1 MPNRKLL
8 LAALPGL
15 ALASC
20 MLNNKQTDNNEGL
33 DAFKA
38 DEIKSYISVLA
49 SDSFMGRKPF
59 TIGETRTV
67 DYLQTQF
74 KAIGLEPGNNGTY
87 VQDVPMIDVWS
98 KPAATMSVQTAKGN
112 ISLKGFDEYVFST
125 PKTDPLITLDKSQLV
140 FAGYGVVAPEYGWND
155 YAGLDVKGKIVMV
168 LVNDPGFNN
177 NDTTLFKGKTM
188 TYYGRWTYKFEEAAR
203 QGAKG
208 CLVIH
213 TTAAASYPFSVL
225 QNGWNTSALR
235 LDNGNDAS
243 LLDAQGWI
251 TMDACKKVLTA
262 AGQDTAIIAQADV
275 KGFKGVALN
284 AYASTTIAT
293 QVTRNQSHNVIGK
306 ITGSKYPDEY
316 LVITAHWDHLGV
328 GKPDATGD
336 SIYNGAIDNGS
347 GTASLLEFAK
357 VFKGLKT
364 PPERT
369 VVFLAV
375 TGEEQGLL
383 GSDYYGKHPVYPLAK
398 TIANLNVDEINWYGK
413 TKDIIV
419 VGQGQNDLE
428 DMLKEAAEKRGR
440 YIAFDNAPQAGHY
453 YRSDHFSLAKVGVPA
468 LAQGFGIDVIGKDKA
483 YGQAQQDE
491 FDEKRYHN
499 VQDNYNPNWDLSGAV
514 DDLQLL
520 FIVAKRLTYGHE
532 WPQWKDGS
540 EFKAERD
547 KTSGERK

>member
-1 MPNRKLL
+1 MRKRNILTAALPMLL
-8 LAALPGL
+8 LAACELNHHNDEDAGYSAFNPG
-15 ALASC
+15 
-20 MLNNKQTDNNEGL
+20 D
-33 DAFKA
+33 
-38 DEIKSYISVLA
+38 IKNYIRTLA

-59 TIGETRTV
+59 TEGETRTV
-67 DYLQTQF
+67 DYLQNQF
-74 KAIGLEPGNNGTY
+74 RAIGLEPGNNGSYT
-87 VQDVPMIDVWS
+87 QDVPMIDVWS
-98 KPAATMSVQTAKGN
+98 KPAATMAVQTAKGN
-112 ISLKGFDEYVFST
+112 IDLKGFDEYVFST
-125 PKTDPLITLDKSQLV
+125 PKTDSVITFDKSQLV

-155 YAGLDVKGKIVMV
+155 YAGLNVKGKIVMV

-225 QNGWNTSALR
+225 QNGWNASALR
-235 LDNGNDAS
+235 LDNGDDAS

-251 TMDACKKVLTA
+251 TMDACKKVMTA
-262 AGQDTAIIAQADV
+262 AGQDTGIIAKADI

-284 AYASTTIAT
+284 AYASTNIRT
-293 QVTRNQSHNVIGK
+293 QVTRNKSHNVIAK
-306 ITGSKYPDEY
+306 ITGTKYPDEY
-316 LVITAHWDHLGV
+316 LVVTAHWDHLGV

-336 SIYNGAIDNGS
+336 SIYNGAIDNAS

-357 VFKGLKT
+357 VFKGLQT

-383 GSDYYGKHPVYPLAK
+383 GSAYYAAHPVYPLAK
-398 TIANLNVDEINWYGK
+398 TVANLNVDEINWYGK

-419 VGQGQNDLE
+419 VGKGQNDLE
-428 DMLKEAAEKRGR
+428 DMLKEAAAKRGR
-440 YIAFDNAPQAGHY
+440 HIAFDNSPQAGHY

-468 LAQGFGIDVIGKDKA
+468 LAQGFGIEVVGKPEE
-483 YGQAQQDE
+483 YGQQQQDE

-499 VQDNYNPNWDLSGAV
+499 VQDNYNPNWDLSGAI

-520 FIVAKRLTYGHE
+520 FNIAKRLSYGHE

-547 KTSGERK
+547 KTSAERR

>member
-1 MPNRKLL
+1 MFSRKILV
-8 LAALPGL
+8 AALPL
-15 ALASC
+15 ALLTAC
-20 MLNNKQTDNNEGL
+20 ELNHHNDPDAGL

-38 DEIKSYISVLA
+38 DDIKAYIKVLA

-59 TIGETRTV
+59 TEGETRTV

-74 KAIGLEPGNNGTY
+74 KAIGLEPGNNGSYT
-87 VQDVPMIDVWS
+87 QDVPMIDVWS
-98 KPAATMSVQTAKGN
+98 KPAATMSIQTGKGA
-112 ISLKGFDEYVFST
+112 IDLKGFDEYVFST
-125 PKTDPLITLDKSQLV
+125 PKTDSLITLDKSQLV

-213 TTAAASYPFSVL
+213 TTAAASYPFAVL
-225 QNGWNTSALR
+225 QNSWNTSALR

-251 TMDACKKVLTA
+251 TMDACKKVMLA
-262 AGQDTAIIAQADV
+262 AGQDTGIIAKADI

-284 AYASTTIAT
+284 AYASTTIRT
-293 QVTRNQSHNVIGK
+293 QVTRNKSHNVIAK

-328 GKPDATGD
+328 GKPDSTKD
-336 SIYNGAIDNGS
+336 SIYNGAIDNAS

-357 VFKGLKT
+357 VFKGLQT

-383 GSDYYGKHPVYPLAK
+383 GSDYYAKHPVYPLAK
-398 TIANLNVDEINWYGK
+398 TVANLNVDEVNWYGK

-419 VGQGQNDLE
+419 VGKGQNDLE
-428 DMLKEAAEKRGR
+428 DMLKEAAESKGR
-440 YIAFDNAPQAGHY
+440 VIAYDNSPQAGHY

-468 LAQGFGIDVIGKDKA
+468 LAQGMGIDVIGKPA
-483 YGQAQQDE
+483 GYGQQQQDE

-520 FIVAKRLTYGHE
+520 FIIAKRLSYSHE
-532 WPQWKDGS
+532 WPQWKEGS
-540 EFKAERD
+540 EFKAERE

>member
-1 MPNRKLL
+1 MRKHTLLAAALPMLL
-8 LAALPGL
+8 LAACQLNHHNDEDPGY
-15 ALASC
+15 S
-20 MLNNKQTDNNEGL
+20 
-33 DAFKA
+33 AFNP
-38 DEIKSYISVLA
+38 DDIKSYIKVLA

-59 TIGETRTV
+59 TEGETRTV
-67 DYLQTQF
+67 DYLQNQF

-98 KPAATMSVQTAKGN
+98 KPAATMAVQTAKGS
-112 ISLKGFDEYVFST
+112 IDLKGFDEYVFST
-125 PKTDPLITLDKSQLV
+125 PKTDSVITLDKSQLV

-235 LDNGNDAS
+235 LDNGDDAS

-251 TMDACKKVLTA
+251 TMDACKKVMVA
-262 AGQDTAIIAQADV
+262 AGQDTGIIAKADI

-284 AYASTTIAT
+284 AYASTSIRT
-293 QVTRNQSHNVIGK
+293 QVTRNKSHNVIAK

-336 SIYNGAIDNGS
+336 SIYNGAIDNAS

-357 VFKGLKT
+357 VFKGQQT

-369 VVFLAV
+369 VVFIAV

-383 GSDYYGKHPVYPLAK
+383 GSAYYAAHPVYPLAK
-398 TIANLNVDEINWYGK
+398 TVANLNVDEINWYGK

-419 VGQGQNDLE
+419 VGKDQNDLE
-428 DMLKEAAEKRGR
+428 DMLKEAAVKHRR
-440 YIAFDNAPQAGHY
+440 YIAYDNAPQAGHY

-468 LAQGFGIDVIGKDKA
+468 LAQGMGIDVIGKPEG
-483 YGQAQQDE
+483 YGQEQQNE

-499 VQDNYNPNWDLSGAV
+499 VQDNYNPNWDLRGAS

-520 FIVAKRLTYGHE
+520 FDIAKRLSYGHE

-547 KTSGERK
+547 KTSAERR